1 MIGRLTGKA
10 EQQDDGNLLVDVHG
24 VGYDLMAPLGTV
36 GRARTDEAGNV
47 TLFVHT
53 HAREDALIL
62 FGFATEGDRIAF
74 RTLIGISNVGP
85 KTAIQ
90 IMSALPTAELAKAV
104 AMKDAAMLT
113 RVPGIGKEDRRALA
127 PRARGKARVG
137 PRHETRRERS
147 RGGTGRGAAKR
158 ALRGLALGA
167 HAHGVPAAEAERA
180 VSQLGPRLD
189 QPLDVLVREALG
201 LLSK

>member
-113 RVPGIGKEDRRALA
+113 RVPGIGKKTAERLLLELE
-127 PRARGKARVG
+127 GKLESVPVTKPDAKG
-137 PRHETRRERS
+137 P
-147 RGGTGRGAAKR
+147 AA
-158 ALRGLALGA
+158 
-167 HAHGVPAAEAERA
+167 VPAAAPPSGPSEVLLSALTRMGYRPAEAERA